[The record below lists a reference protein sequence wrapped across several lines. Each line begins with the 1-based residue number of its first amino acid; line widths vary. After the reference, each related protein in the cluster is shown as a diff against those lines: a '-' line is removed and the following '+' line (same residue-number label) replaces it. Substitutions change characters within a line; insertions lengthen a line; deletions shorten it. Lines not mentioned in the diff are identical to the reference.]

1 MASGVMGNIFGEFN
15 DSGLL
20 LICPSQLSLDRLTA
34 SEAMVKIK
42 SALAVFAGPEL
53 AVNLTVSQD
62 RHKTKL
68 ELREEAQKHPKV
80 LLLQAQLGA
89 GLLDCRDTRK

>member
-1 MASGVMGNIFGEFN
+1 MGNIFGEFN
-15 DSGLL
+15 ASGLL
-20 LICPSQLSLDRLTA
+20 LICPSQLSLDRLAA
-34 SEAMVKIK
+34 SEAMAKIK